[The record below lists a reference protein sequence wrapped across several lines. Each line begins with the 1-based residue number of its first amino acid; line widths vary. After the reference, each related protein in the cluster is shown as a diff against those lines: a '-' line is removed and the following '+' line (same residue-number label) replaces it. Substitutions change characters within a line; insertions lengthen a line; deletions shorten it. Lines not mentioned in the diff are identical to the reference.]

1 MYTSGM
7 SELDDENG
15 GNGERDLSPKEEIA
29 LELQSVQQMLVDLE
43 VLLPAVHD
51 DVGLINANIERVR
64 EQLAAYDD
72 VAERMRESGEPEEG
86 MTMSRTIG
94 KVMMNIEDGLKRLME
109 DRDLAL
115 STRMTIENSIEELR
129 ETREELLANFPETKG
144 H

>member
-72 VAERMRESGEPEEG
+72 VAERMRESGELEEG